1 MKKMTQLIKWGLWLF
16 PVLFLVLNITACP
29 RPLPEIN
36 SAKYVAPSPDKT
48 IRTPG
53 DREPMK
59 MADTHQDALGK
70 SDWMKEITE
79 PASTLKLGLPELV
92 DFALRNSPATRLS
105 WAEARVNAANWGR
118 SRSTYW
124 PQLDGSVV
132 GEAGEMP
139 LANFGGRSY
148 VAVGVAL
155 QYLLLDFGDRSA
167 TAESARQALIAANW
181 NHNQAIQD
189 LLRDVPQ
196 SYFGYL
202 SNKAQVKAQQENLLN
217 AQTTLRSTEERRKAG
232 VSTIADVLQ
241 ARASASQVEVD
252 LAGAKGDV
260 AIAKGK
266 LATVIGWPANQPFEI
281 QDASQSLPVNKMHKN
296 VNELIIVAQSD
307 RPAIA
312 AVQAQVRQ
320 KEADLLKARAMP
332 YPKLTVGSQVQYM
345 RFRHMSDTAYY
356 GTLNL
361 SVPIFH
367 GFDMENAV
375 RAARAE
381 LDAAIAELKIREDT
395 VIKEVWDA
403 YHNFKTVVEQLK
415 ASQAM
420 LVSARESYNVSLARY
435 RAGAA
440 DIVEL
445 LNAQSILASARS
457 QVIDSRMGVYINYAE
472 LVHAVGQEIPE
483 IEEKDVAYGQN

>member
-1 MKKMTQLIKWGLWLF
+1 MKNMTQLIKRGLWLF
-16 PVLFLVLNITACP
+16 PTLLFGLCITACP

-48 IRTPG
+48 MRTPE
-53 DREPMK
+53 DRVPMK
-59 MADTHQDALGK
+59 MANTHQEALSK
-70 SDWMKEITE
+70 SDWMKETTE
-79 PASTLKLGLPELV
+79 PEAAVKLSLPELI
-92 DFALRNSPATRLS
+92 DFALRNSPATRLT
-105 WAEARVNAANWGR
+105 WAQARVNAANWGR

-124 PQLDGSVV
+124 PQIDGSVV
-132 GEAGEMP
+132 GAAGQIP
-139 LANFGGRSY
+139 AVDYGGRSY
-148 VAVGVAL
+148 IAVGVAL
-155 QYLLLDFGDRSA
+155 EYLLLDFGGRSA
-167 TAESARQALIAANW
+167 AAESARQALFAANW

-189 LLRDVPQ
+189 LLRNVPQ
-196 SYFGYL
+196 AYYEYL
-202 SNKAQVKAQQENLLN
+202 SNKAQVSAEQENLKE

-241 ARASASQVEVD
+241 ARASASQVEVN
-252 LAGAKGDV
+252 LAQAKGDV
-260 AIAKGK
+260 AISKGK

-281 QDASQSLPVNKMHKN
+281 GDASQNLPVNEMHKN
-296 VNELIIVAQSD
+296 VDDLITAARSN

-312 AVQAQVRQ
+312 VVQAQVRQ
-320 KEADLLKARAMP
+320 KEADLLKARALP
-332 YPKLTVGSQVQYM
+332 YPKLTVGGQVQYQ
-345 RFRHMSDTAYY
+345 RFRHMDDTFYY

-361 SVPIFH
+361 SIPIFH

-381 LDAAIAELKIREDT
+381 LDAAIANLKIREDT

-403 YHNFKTVVEQLK
+403 YHNFKTVLEQLK

-420 LVSARESYNVSLARY
+420 LVSAKESYNVSLARY

-445 LNAQSILASARS
+445 LNAQSTLASARS

-483 IEEKDVAYGQN
+483 IEEKDVTYGQN